1 MPNGRKPGESPKKEP
16 RPTRSGKPRLT
27 PEQRKQT
34 TPTCEERTARKAKR
48 EAILAER
55 QVVRESCP
63 VERIAAPDLLLLP
76 AKVQL
81 AVEYW
86 LDMPGR
92 DLKKTLDRACE
103 KVSLDPNVLRWY
115 LKQENVRAI
124 VDAKLEKMELAMAA
138 RRAEARVLSEDY
150 LDAHTVKVLEDKAT
164 PSPQQVRMI
173 EVGYKR
179 FGMLKD
185 KVEATG
191 AGGAP
196 LAFELVRIGVRKKD
210 SNAPD
215 DDTAL

>member
-1 MPNGRKPGESPKKEP
+1 MPNGRKPGESPKREP

-27 PEQRKQT
+27 PEQRKPAPT
-34 TPTCEERTARKAKR
+34 TEERTARKAKR

-81 AVEYW
+81 AIEYW